1 MMQTKALIIG
11 FSTFVCH
18 GIILLCKDESERH
31 QLRESFNTVRP
42 CDVVFAL
49 WNGPANISLSN
60 EWSEQKV
67 PGTEVAG
74 LYSNY
79 QKYINTRGG

>member
-1 MMQTKALIIG
+1 MKTQTKALIIG

-49 WNGPANISLSN
+49 
-60 EWSEQKV
+60 
-67 PGTEVAG
+67 
-74 LYSNY
+74 
-79 QKYINTRGG
+79 